1 MKLGSW
7 YNPIKKGVVP
17 TKKIES
23 AHLFLLGFAH
33 FFVDFSCTSL
43 LALLAAQESYEEI
56 LLYAALYNGLAF
68 AFQLPLG
75 ALGDIWQ
82 QNRLMAA
89 LGCCLV
95 AAGALMQQPLVLC
108 VLIGLG
114 NACFHVGGGREVLL
128 RGGGKAGLAGRFVAP
143 GALGI
148 FLGPKL
154 ANSFS
159 WLPLLLF
166 AGLAVFSLL
175 LFSSHRRTQSAAPP
189 SAEAVVLTGPK
200 RVLFLSCMFLTVLIR
215 SYMGTVL
222 RYSFLG
228 SFLPALLFSLCI
240 FGGKFWGGSLA
251 DRFGVLRFSTV
262 SQLLSCLFLVLSVW
276 IPYLAM
282 PGIFLFNTSMAITAA
297 GLYRAVPRFPGA
309 MFGLTTF
316 ALYLGILPRLL
327 GWQNVLFHGWGLALL
342 GLVSAALLI
351 GGLLLLKGGPA
362 HVQARDVV
370 GSVSGTDLA
379 S

>member
-1 MKLGSW
+1 MGSIRVSEK
-7 YNPIKKGVVP
+7 PQVC
-17 TKKIES
+17 
-23 AHLFLLGFAH
+23 LLGWAH
-33 FFVDFSCTSL
+33 FFVDFACT
-43 LALLAAQESYEEI
+43 ALLSVLSSRSSYEAI

-68 AFQLPLG
+68 AFQLPIG
-75 ALGDIWQ
+75 ALGDVWQ

-95 AAGALMQQPLVLC
+95 AAGALMQQPLALC
-108 VLIGLG
+108 ILIGLG

-128 RGGGKAGLAGRFVAP
+128 RGGSKANLAGRFVAP

-154 ANSFS
+154 ANVFS

-175 LFSSHRRTQSAAPP
+175 LFSSHRRAQSAAHP
-189 SAEAVVLTGPK
+189 SAGAVVLTGPK
-200 RVLFLSCMFLTVLIR
+200 RFLFLSCMFLTVLIR

-228 SFLPALLFSLCI
+228 SFLPALFFSLCI

-251 DRFGVLRFSTV
+251 DRFGSLRFSTV

-362 HVQARDVV
+362 RVRSSAVAEPVV
-370 GSVSGTDLA
+370 GTDAA